1 MQFRGTPGERGLVLV
16 PGPRRR
22 EGDDWLLRFS
32 PSAPIGS
39 PLGAR
44 VAIGGGL
51 AAREGLGRSGLP
63 GTRGPLAVSSPAWVL
78 ECQVVSAALLRLTA
92 SLSLGTEVFGF

>member
-1 MQFRGTPGERGLVLV
+1 MQFGGTPGELGLVLVLV
-16 PGPRRR
+16 PGRRRR

-51 AAREGLGRSGLP
+51 AAREGLGRSRLL
-63 GTRGPLAVSSPAWVL
+63 LAVSSPAWVL
-78 ECQVVSAALLRLTA
+78 QCQVVSAALL
-92 SLSLGTEVFGF
+92 